1 MPPFFMTTTIKV
13 DGTKLSMDW
22 QAQQESNPSDP
33 VDLVVLSTDLTT
45 GAPGSTASAGDG
57 NGEAA
62 PQIAKGTTKSTAKAK
77 K

>member
-22 QAQQESNPSDP
+22 QAQQESNPTDP
-33 VDLVVLSTDLTT
+33 VDLIVLSADLTT
-45 GAPGSTASAGDG
+45 GAPGSTAGGGDVTRVSV
-57 NGEAA
+57 
-62 PQIAKGTTKSTAKAK
+62 PQTTKSTTKSK

>member
-1 MPPFFMTTTIKV
+1 MPPFFMTTTITV
-13 DGTKLSMDW
+13 DGTKLPMDW
-22 QAQQESNPSDP
+22 QAQQESDPTKP

-57 NGEAA
+57 NGEAVE
-62 PQIAKGTTKSTAKAK
+62 QTTKSTTKSK

>member
-13 DGTKLSMDW
+13 DGTKLPMDW
-22 QAQQESNPSDP
+22 QAQQESNPTDP
-33 VDLVVLSTDLTT
+33 VDLIVLSTDLTT

-57 NGEAA
+57 NGESV
-62 PQIAKGTTKSTAKAK
+62 PQTTTTKSTTKSK